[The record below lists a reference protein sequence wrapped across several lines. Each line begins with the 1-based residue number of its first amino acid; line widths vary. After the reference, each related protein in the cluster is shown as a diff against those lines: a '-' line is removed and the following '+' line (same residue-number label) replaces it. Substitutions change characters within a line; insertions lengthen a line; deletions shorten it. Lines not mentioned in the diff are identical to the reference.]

1 MSQNPMLAEKVE
13 NPVVT
18 EAAHRATFFRQSG
31 WLMVANIG
39 GGFLMWVVHLLNK
52 ALPPGQYGTFGAF
65 LTVVMLLPTIPLQMI
80 MTQQTAKALATDRRG
95 ELSGLIRFVWTGTTV
110 LWALGAGA
118 LLLWQNEILAALN
131 MTDVVGLWVTA
142 FVVLISLWM
151 PMFWGALQGAQNFL
165 WLGWSMLSNGMGR
178 ITVSAV
184 AVLLLHAYAAG
195 MMGGVLVGV
204 TLAAAIGGLV
214 TRRLWLTP
222 SKAFDWRS
230 LLRQVTPLLLGFL
243 GFQILFTADTLFV
256 KHYFAGGIVDF
267 YLSAG
272 TMSRA
277 LMWLVLPLAT
287 VMFPRLVHSAAKSEK
302 SNLLGIVFPG
312 TALLA
317 AVGAVGLCLVGPW
330 VVKLAYSADY
340 VKVATSILP
349 WYAGAMIPLALANV
363 LLNNLLARPD
373 SKLALAVCVLAVAVA
388 YMVALTRF
396 HDSLVTVLKT
406 LGCFNLTLLAV
417 CAWFTWRTTLHG
429 PQPTAHSPDSTL

>member
-1 MSQNPMLAEKVE
+1 MLAEE
-13 NPVVT
+13 AEHPVAT

-39 GGFLMWVVHLLNK
+39 AGALMFAVHLLNK
-52 ALPPGQYGTFGAF
+52 ALPPGQYGSFGAF
-65 LTVVMLLPTIPLQMI
+65 VTVVMLLPTIPLQMI
-80 MTQQTAKALATDRRG
+80 MTQQTAKALATNRRG
-95 ELSGLIRFVWTGTTV
+95 ELSGLIRFVWAGTTILWGLGTGV
-110 LWALGAGA
+110 LLI
-118 LLLWQNEILAALN
+118 WQKEILAALR
-131 MTDVVGLWVTA
+131 MTDVVGLWVTV
-142 FVVLISLWM
+142 FVVLLSLWM

-165 WLGWSMLSNGMGR
+165 WLGWSMLSNGIGR

-184 AVLLLHAYAAG
+184 AVLVLHAYAAG

-204 TLAAAIGGLV
+204 ILAAGIGGWV
-214 TRRLWLTP
+214 TRELWLAP
-222 SKAFDWRS
+222 SQSFDWRG
-230 LLRQVTPLLLGFL
+230 LLKQVTPLMLGFL

-302 SNLLGIVFPG
+302 NNLVGLVLPG
-312 TALLA
+312 TAILA
-317 AVGAVGLCLVGPW
+317 AVGALGLSLVGPW
-330 VVKLAYSADY
+330 VVRLAYSAGY
-340 VKVATSILP
+340 VKVATEILP

-373 SKLALAVCVLAVAVA
+373 SKLALSVCVMVVSLG
-388 YMVALTRF
+388 YMAALTHF

-406 LGCFNLTLLAV
+406 LGVFNLALLAV
-417 CAWFTWRTTLHG
+417 CAWFTWGTRAQSQQSTVPG
-429 PQPTAHSPDSTL
+429 RDSTL